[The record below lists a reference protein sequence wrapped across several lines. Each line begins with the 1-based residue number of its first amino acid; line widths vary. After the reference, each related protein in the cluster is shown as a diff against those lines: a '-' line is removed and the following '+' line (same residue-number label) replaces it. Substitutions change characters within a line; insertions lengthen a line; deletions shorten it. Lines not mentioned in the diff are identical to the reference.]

1 MSDARTPR
9 VLVIEHEWD
18 VDLGLI
24 AGRLDNAGVAADI
37 VGPDREREIPAGL
50 DGYDG
55 LIVLGGKMDPVDD
68 EGCPWLPHVRR
79 LLQDAVRARLPTMGV
94 CLGAQLL
101 GMAVGGRARLIPTG
115 PEVGL
120 FQMRPTAAAESDPL
134 LRHLGADGR
143 RALAWHWWEVT
154 DLPTAYLDEPITVLA
169 ESDACPVHAFTVGE
183 SVWGIQFHLEALGP
197 TAKAWASAGAPDR
210 LTKIG
215 IDPDGLVAEV
225 SAADQELRDNWFPVV
240 DAWIAQL

>member
-1 MSDARTPR
+1 M
-9 VLVIEHEWD
+9 IEHEWD

-24 AGRLDNAGVAADI
+24 ADRLDAAGVDADI
-37 VGPDREREIPAGL
+37 VGPDRERDIPASL
-50 DGYDG
+50 DGHDG

-68 EGCPWLPHVRR
+68 AGCPWLPQVRV
-79 LLQDAVRARLPTMGV
+79 LLQDAVRRQLPTMGV

-101 GMAVGGRARLIPTG
+101 GIAVGGRARLIPAG

-120 FQMRPTAAAESDPL
+120 VQIRPTADAERDPL
-134 LRHLGADGR
+134 MRHLGTDGR

-154 DLPTAYLDEPITVLA
+154 DLPTAYLEQPITVLA
-169 ESDACPVHAFTVGE
+169 ESDACPVHAFTAGE

-197 TAKAWASAGAPDR
+197 AATAWASAGGPER

-215 IDPDGLVAEV
+215 IEPDGLVADV
-225 SAADQELRDNWFPVV
+225 KAAEQELRDNWFSVV
-240 DAWIAQL
+240 DAWIALL